1 MLFHIFPALAACPYL
16 FRPLFCGLCHFSNSR
31 FPKENGVLAWL
42 GTGIND
48 YGNVLDGDTPWRMHI
63 WWIQKW
69 MSALVISMFF
79 FRVDHKRST
88 WNLQTFFDW
97 KSRNIKPKE
106 TKYSNPITSKIG
118 CSPETGNRKWSNW
131 QRQYPTP
138 CGTSLRSFVV
148 HHLSSTA
155 LPSCT
160 RPRRNLHL
168 EKWRKVEKKDRNLDM
183 ILEYFGCS
191 KNH

>member
-1 MLFHIFPALAACPYL
+1 MDVCVSHQ
-16 FRPLFCGLCHFSNSR
+16 
-31 FPKENGVLAWL
+31 
-42 GTGIND
+42 
-48 YGNVLDGDTPWRMHI
+48 YG
-63 WWIQKW
+63 
-69 MSALVISMFF
+69 AF

-97 KSRNIKPKE
+97 KLRDIKPKE

-131 QRQYPTP
+131 QHQYPTP

-168 EKWRKVEKKDRNLDM
+168 GSREKWRNAEFGMLMVWQLLLAYCWCDLAIPRNISACLLWTFFCLSLWTEESTSYLM
-183 ILEYFGCS
+183 PSCLFQRHC
-191 KNH
+191 

>member
-1 MLFHIFPALAACPYL
+1 MLFHVISYISYISCSCCLPISFSALIL
-16 FRPLFCGLCHFSNSR
+16 RPVSLLQFEVSKRKWCIG
-31 FPKENGVLAWL
+31 LAWSWDKRL
-42 GTGIND
+42 WQCGGWGYPLTNAHLVD
-48 YGNVLDGDTPWRMHI
+48 SKMDVYVSHQYGAV
-63 WWIQKW
+63 
-69 MSALVISMFF
+69 
-79 FRVDHKRST
+79 FRVGHKCST

-97 KSRNIKPKE
+97 KLRNIKPKE

-168 EKWRKVEKKDRNLDM
+168 GMKKSGETLNL
-183 ILEYFGCS
+183 EC
-191 KNH
+191 